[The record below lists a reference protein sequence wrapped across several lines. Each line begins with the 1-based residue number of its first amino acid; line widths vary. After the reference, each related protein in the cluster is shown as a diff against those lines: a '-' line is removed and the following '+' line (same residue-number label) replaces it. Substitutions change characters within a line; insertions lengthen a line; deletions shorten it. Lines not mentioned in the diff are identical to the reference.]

1 MKSEVLK
8 RAMFTTPLSKAARN
22 SGIMEGFE
30 DEELDG
36 EGEDGLDELPSM
48 ARTPQNPEILMNN
61 LRGDIR
67 STDARYQE
75 LAEMVGEEAAM
86 QTPPEVLAMLQ
97 PMLAQQ
103 QGIAALAGG
112 MPAEMAGMPPNMPAG
127 PMPGGMPGMEQG
139 PGPEAAMMP
148 PPMPEQAGGGIAALP
163 VPPEMA
169 PAPGPQGYKHGGI
182 VQHFEEGSGP
192 EGVTPAAIYPP
203 ELVAAAQ
210 RYTSNMLTAAPRPV
224 PELGATMQKRLPL
237 YNELLGMGRSKEDM
251 QTQMLLD
258 LASRGLGLA
267 GNVDDQGRPLRGS
280 FASRLG
286 QATRTLPGTMM
297 ALLGE
302 QRKGEMAAKQLAL
315 QASEKEIS
323 QIQELNARDVEK
335 QRDMF
340 LKIVTEQ
347 AKAQGQPIFGKG
359 DWAMAVVTRPGFLAS
374 WSAGKT
380 TTDQDN
386 LIDSALTA
394 LKTPRQELRTDP
406 VTNQTIQVTVP
417 PMIPDFVKRA
427 EAARTAL
434 FSGQGGGAR
443 PAAAAPAGGQA
454 APAPAGGAAPAAAPQ
469 KAAEG
474 PAAPKA
480 APSTYSATDPTMFNL
495 AFAGTGVI
503 PVTKTFVARIP
514 ILGGMVEADQNIQA
528 NTFLSNAANQLNR
541 SLATNPRFSEGERTQ
556 IMSELELATRLIDR
570 PEAYQQRLIGLDTLL
585 TELRGKSYREGYQN
599 PNLGPDTIRNAR
611 AKVGEIDE
619 IRNLIGV
626 PPRVTT
632 KADFDALPPNTP
644 YILNGQMMMKR

>member
-8 RAMFTTPLSKAARN
+8 RAMFVTPLSKAARN
-22 SGIMEGFE
+22 SGILEGFE
-30 DEELDG
+30 DEEFEDMEN
-36 EGEDGLDELPSM
+36 EGMEEMPQM

-75 LAEMVGEEAAM
+75 LADMVGEDAAYD
-86 QTPPEVLAMLQ
+86 TPPEVLAMLQ
-97 PMLAQQ
+97 PVLAQQ
-103 QGIAALAGG
+103 QQGIGALAGG
-112 MPAEMAGMPPNMPAG
+112 MPAQ
-127 PMPGGMPGMEQG
+127 MPGAAPKGAAPARPQG
-139 PGPEAAMMP
+139 PGPGAAMPAPAMP
-148 PPMPEQAGGGIAALP
+148 APEGGGIASLP
-163 VPPEMA
+163 TPPKMA
-169 PAPGPQGYKHGGI
+169 PAPAQSPQGFKHGGI
-182 VQHFEEGSGP
+182 VQHFKDGSGE

-210 RYTSNMLTAAPRPV
+210 RYASNMLTAAPRPV
-224 PELGATMQKRLPL
+224 PELSATMQKRLPL

-258 LASRGLGLA
+258 LASRGLAFA
-267 GNVDDQGRPLRGS
+267 GNVDDQGRPLQGS

-286 QATRTLPGTMM
+286 QATRTMPGTMM

-302 QRKGEMAAKQLAL
+302 KRKGEMAAKQLAL

-454 APAPAGGAAPAAAPQ
+454 APAPAGGAAPATAPQ